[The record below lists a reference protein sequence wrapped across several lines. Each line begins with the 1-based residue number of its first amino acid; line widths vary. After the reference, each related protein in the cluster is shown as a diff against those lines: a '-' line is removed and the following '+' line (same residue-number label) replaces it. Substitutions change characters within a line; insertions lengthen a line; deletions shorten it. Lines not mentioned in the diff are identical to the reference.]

1 MITKIQKQTKESIR
15 TICDTL
21 AMPRSSYYH
30 AATPTPSAVQ
40 DKRIG
45 TLIETIFREHRR
57 RYGYRRIYQEL
68 QDHGVQC
75 SQERVRR
82 IMRQRGLRSLYKRSF
97 VPQTSDGK
105 ATAPAPNL
113 LKDRKI
119 PERADEVWTGDI
131 TYIPSASGWLYLA
144 VVIDLFSRKIIGW
157 QLSDHMRSEMVL
169 EALDKALETRERNQ
183 KELIFHS
190 DRGSQY
196 GSKIFRKRLAQS
208 GIVQSMSAKA
218 NPYDNAWTESFM
230 GTLKAE
236 MLGDGQFES
245 IEDAQ
250 AVIFEYIDSYYN
262 TKRKHSSLGYK
273 SPSQFEQKARTLTI
287 PLLTK

>member
-1 MITKIQKQTKESIR
+1 MITRIQSKTGESLR
-15 TICDTL
+15 EICDTL

-30 AATPTPSAVQ
+30 AATPTPTVVD

-45 TLIETIFREHRR
+45 DLIEIIFRDHLK

-68 QDHGVQC
+68 QDHEVQC
-75 SQERVRR
+75 SEERVRR
-82 IMRQRGLRSLYKRSF
+82 IMRQRGLKSLYKKSF
-97 VPQTSDGK
+97 VPRTSDGK
-105 ATAPAPNL
+105 AKKPAPNL
-113 LKDRKI
+113 LKNREM
-119 PERADEVWTGDI
+119 PEQPDEVWTGDI

-157 QLSDHMRSEMVL
+157 QLSDHMRAEMVT
-169 EALDKALETRERNQ
+169 EALDKALETRDRNQ
-183 KELIFHS
+183 KKLIFHS

-196 GSKIFRKRLAQS
+196 GSRKFRKRLSDS
-208 GIVQSMSAKA
+208 GIDQSMSAKA

-236 MLGDGQFES
+236 MLGDGQFRS

-250 AVIFEYIDSYYN
+250 VTIFEYIDSYYN
-262 TKRKHSSLGYK
+262 TKRKHSSLRYRT
-273 SPSQFEQKARTLTI
+273 PIQFEEMAKTLTM
-287 PLLTK
+287 PLIVK